1 MLSIAEESPVQDGIA
16 HLMQQGDAYSAA
28 LYPAESNHHIYLDRL
43 TAPDARFWVARL
55 DGRIVGHAAL
65 IWGFDRQGEI
75 KRMFVAPSARG
86 KGVGRA
92 LLGAVED
99 GARFERLRV
108 LRLETGVKN
117 LEAIGLYRS
126 AGYCAC
132 DPFAE
137 CAPDPNSVFMEKFF

>member
-1 MLSIAEESPVQDGIA
+1 MLSIAEETPAQDGIA
-16 HLMQQGDAYSAA
+16 RLMREADAHHAS
-28 LYPAESNHHIYLDRL
+28 LYPAESNHPIYLDRL

-55 DGRIVGHAAL
+55 DGRIVGCAAL

-75 KRMFVAPSARG
+75 KRMFVAPEARG

-117 LEAIGLYRS
+117 VEAIGLYRG
-126 AGYCAC
+126 AGYRPC
-132 DPFAE
+132 DPFADYE
-137 CAPDPNSVFMEKFF
+137 LDTNSIFMEKML